1 MIFFNKERKM
11 FIDLGDSEVITLST
25 RLEIIKTMKK
35 ISYMFQSVPEY
46 SVDYEHNEDGEY
58 SVSKCEMFYPFK
70 NLSKNN
76 ICIDITWETEDVLK
90 NILNDIASD
99 SVELSPILIEPIILH
114 VTYKENKKEI
124 IKRKIEEIKKE
135 LTIADYYCNEDIS
148 YEPIEIERKIDGNKI
163 YTQIYFPCTVQLS
176 ERLTNTILNLFV

>member
-1 MIFFNKERKM
+1 M
-11 FIDLGDSEVITLST
+11 FIDLGDSEIITLST
-25 RLEIIKTMKK
+25 RLEIVKTMKK

-46 SVDYEHNEDGEY
+46 SIDYEHNEDGEY

-76 ICIDITWETEDVLK
+76 ISIDITWETEYELK
-90 NILNDIASD
+90 NLLN
-99 SVELSPILIEPIILH
+99 ELSDITGDGSELNSVLIEPIILH
-114 VTYKENKKEI
+114 VTYQENKKEI

-148 YEPIEIERKIDGNKI
+148 YEPIEIEREIDGNKI

-176 ERLTNTILNLFV
+176 ERLTNTILNLFI